1 MYEVSGK
8 SSCSNMTANHYY
20 FQTHPR
26 PKKHSLDN
34 GNCVD
39 ALLARQRGDSG
50 YGDASV
56 AKKITVIEILI
67 IS

>member
-1 MYEVSGK
+1 MEKASR
-8 SSCSNMTANHYY
+8 SNMTANHY

-50 YGDASV
+50 YGDASA
-56 AKKITVIEILI
+56 AKEITVIEIFI